1 MLPLNREMHFRSGKA
16 KNSMDILFPFLQKK
30 KKKKNKKG
38 GFLKQNPLFFFKN

>member
-38 GFLKQNPLFFFKN
+38 VKKKKKNLKRGK